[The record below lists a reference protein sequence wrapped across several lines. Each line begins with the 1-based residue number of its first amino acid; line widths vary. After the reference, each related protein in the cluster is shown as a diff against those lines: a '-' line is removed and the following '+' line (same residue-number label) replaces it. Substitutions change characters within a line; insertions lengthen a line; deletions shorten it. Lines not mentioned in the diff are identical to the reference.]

1 VDQVEGNGLE
11 EWAAMEK
18 RLCKVVD
25 LVDKCRKLCR
35 TGNNEADGGLE
46 GWVAV
51 GMRLRDWRQVDV
63 PHGTLGL

>member
-1 VDQVEGNGLE
+1 
-11 EWAAMEK
+11 MEK